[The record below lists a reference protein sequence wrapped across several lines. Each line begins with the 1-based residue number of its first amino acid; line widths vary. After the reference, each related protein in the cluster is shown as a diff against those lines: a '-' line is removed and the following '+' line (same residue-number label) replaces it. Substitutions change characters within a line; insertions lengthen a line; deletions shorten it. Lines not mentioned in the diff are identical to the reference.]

1 MGRRRGRRHRRVGRR
16 WTVVSTGPPRP
27 RSGSR
32 ATFPVDPD
40 PQGPAVAAL
49 GARLDLSFPDGRG
62 YRADLSAL
70 GHRRLMVA
78 FAGVLTAHA
87 EAGGGMNAPAS
98 ANAYVAAMRS
108 FARHLDV
115 RHPNTNLCPADLS
128 PEDIDSFE
136 EHLRSRYSTG
146 STTPSV
152 LINKIV
158 FLLRLVADSY
168 PVRTEL
174 SARLRWGAS
183 GPNGRSTP
191 RDAYSGAVA
200 ASLRRATRAAMSETI
215 ARLTVTGP
223 ALVNRGRSPW
233 EGSWRNRE
241 DVAWEIDRTGL
252 VSQLGLFAASARQEV
267 AHPKWNLGDLHR
279 LIYPSNEDMAAF
291 FLAFAL
297 ESGMEV
303 ECIRGLRADCLVN
316 PARGYVEVL
325 HTKNRRRGSPE
336 GRLRVRDGNLT
347 TPGGILRAVITIT
360 ARARKAMGTDALWV
374 CYGQGRLHRTTLTP
388 VSQSCPIKA
397 FVAHHDLRDDDG
409 QPLHLVAPRMRKTH
423 KAERYRATAGRLDVF
438 VTGHSTEVAAKHYAD
453 IPALRETHER
463 AVADGL
469 TAAAAAALGS
479 SEPEEEEQRGAPLGP
494 LVGHL
499 SPEDATRPDADVW
512 MANCADFHASP
523 FAAAG
528 KPCSAPPWACLE
540 CTNATFDA
548 RKLPALIAFAAWCE
562 DQRAE
567 LPAEVWAARLG
578 RAHARVTRQVLPAFP
593 ERAVVE
599 AAAIAGTDPLAA
611 WLPVVAGTS
620 RDCRSCPG

>member
-1 MGRRRGRRHRRVGRR
+1 MSAR
-16 WTVVSTGPPRP
+16 PPRP

-32 ATFPVDPD
+32 ATFPLDPD
-40 PQGPAVAAL
+40 PQGATVAAL
-49 GARLDLSFPDGRG
+49 SARLELSFPDGRS

-70 GHRRLMVA
+70 GHRRLVVA
-78 FAGVLTAHA
+78 FAGALTAHA
-87 EAGGGMNAPAS
+87 QAGGGVSAPAS
-98 ANAYVAAMRS
+98 AYGYVAAMRS
-108 FARHLDV
+108 FARHLDA
-115 RHPNTNLCPADLS
+115 RYPNSDLCPADLS

-136 EHLRSRYSTG
+136 ERLRARYSTG

-152 LINKIV
+152 LVNKVV
-158 FLLRLVADSY
+158 FLLRLVADAY
-168 PVRTEL
+168 PVRTEVT
-174 SARLRWGAS
+174 ARLRWGAS
-183 GPNGRSTP
+183 GPTGRSTP

-200 ASLRRATRAAMSETI
+200 ASLRRATRAAMSDTI

-233 EGSWRNRE
+233 EGSWRDRE

-252 VSQLGLFAASARQEV
+252 VSQLALFAASARQEV
-267 AHPKWNLGDLHR
+267 VHPKWNLGDLHR
-279 LIYPSNEDMAAF
+279 LVYPSNEDMAAF

-325 HTKNRRRGSPE
+325 HTKNRRRVSPE

-360 ARARKAMGTDALWV
+360 ARARRAMGTDALWV

-409 QPLHLVAPRMRKTH
+409 QPLHLLAPRLRKTH

-438 VTGHSTEVAAKHYAD
+438 VTGHSTEVAAKRYAD
-453 IPALRETHER
+453 IPALRESHEL

-469 TAAAAAALGS
+469 TAAVTAATGS
-479 SEPEEEEQRGAPLGP
+479 VEPVEEQGKELLGP

-499 SPEDATRPDADVW
+499 SPEAATPPDGDVW
-512 MANCADFHASP
+512 LANCADFHASP
-523 FAAAG
+523 FAPAG

-540 CTNATFDA
+540 CTNATFDT
-548 RKLPALIAFAAWCE
+548 RKLPALIAFASWCE

-611 WLPVVAGTS
+611 WLPVVAGNTS
-620 RDCRSCPG
+620 

>member
-1 MGRRRGRRHRRVGRR
+1 MSAR
-16 WTVVSTGPPRP
+16 PARP

-32 ATFPVDPD
+32 ATFPVDVD
-40 PQGPAVAAL
+40 SEGATVAAL
-49 GARLDLSFPDGRG
+49 GARLDLSFPDGRS
-62 YRADLSAL
+62 YRADLGPL

-87 EAGGGMNAPAS
+87 EAGGGVTAPAS
-98 ANAYVAAMRS
+98 ASAYVAAMRRFS
-108 FARHLDV
+108 AHLDG
-115 RHPNTNLCPADLS
+115 RHPNTNLWPADLS

-136 EHLRSRYSTG
+136 ERLRARYSTG

-152 LINKIV
+152 LINKVV
-158 FLLRLVADSY
+158 FLLRMVADAH
-168 PVRTEL
+168 PVRTDL
-174 SARLRWGAS
+174 TARLRWGAS
-183 GPNGRSTP
+183 GPTGNSTP

-200 ASLRRATRAAMSETI
+200 ASLRRAARAAMCETI

-223 ALVNRGRSPW
+223 QFVATSRSPW
-233 EGSWRNRE
+233 EGSWRRRE
-241 DVAWEIDRTGL
+241 DVAWEINRAGL
-252 VSQLGLFAASARQEV
+252 VSQAGLRSASARQEV
-267 AHPKWNLGDLHR
+267 ARPKWSLAELHR
-279 LIYPSNEDMAAF
+279 LVYPANEDLAAF

-303 ECIRGLRADCLVN
+303 ECIRGLRVDCLVN

-360 ARARKAMGTDALWV
+360 ARARRAMGTDALWV

-388 VSQSCPIKA
+388 FSQSCPIKA

-409 QPLHLVAPRMRKTH
+409 QPLHLVVPRLRKTH
-423 KAERYRATAGRLDVF
+423 KAERYRATGGRLDVF

-453 IPALRETHER
+453 IPALRETHEQ

-469 TAAAAAALGS
+469 TAAAAAATGTA
-479 SEPEEEEQRGAPLGP
+479 EPVEAQQNEPLGP

-499 SPEDATRPDADVW
+499 SPEAGARPDSDVW
-512 MANCADFHASP
+512 LANCADFHASP
-523 FAAAG
+523 FAPAG

-540 CTNATFDA
+540 CTNATFDT
-548 RKLPALIAFAAWCE
+548 RKLPALIAFASWCE
-562 DQRAE
+562 DQRVE

-578 RAHARVTRQVLPAFP
+578 RVHARVTRQVLPAFP
-593 ERAVVE
+593 EPSVVE

-611 WLPVVAGTS
+611 WLPIVAGNTS
-620 RDCRSCPG
+620 

>member
-1 MGRRRGRRHRRVGRR
+1 MNGR
-16 WTVVSTGPPRP
+16 PPRP

-32 ATFPVDPD
+32 AIFPADPD
-40 PQGPAVAAL
+40 PRGATVAAL
-49 GARLDLSFPDGRG
+49 SARLDLSFPDGRS

-78 FAGVLTAHA
+78 FAAVLTAHA
-87 EAGGGMNAPAS
+87 EAGGGVNAPAS
-98 ANAYVAAMRS
+98 ANAYVATIRS
-108 FARHLDV
+108 FSGHLDARHPD
-115 RHPNTNLCPADLS
+115 TDLCPADLS

-136 EHLRSRYSTG
+136 ERLRAWYSAG

-152 LINKIV
+152 LVNKVV
-158 FLLRLVADSY
+158 FLLRLVADAY
-168 PVRTEL
+168 PVRTEVT
-174 SARLRWGAS
+174 ARLRWGAS
-183 GPNGRSTP
+183 GPTGRSTP

-200 ASLRRATRAAMSETI
+200 TSLRRATRAAMSETV

-223 ALVNRGRSPW
+223 ALVTSGRSPW
-233 EGSWRNRE
+233 EGSWRVRE
-241 DVAWEIDRTGL
+241 DVAWEINRAGV
-252 VSQLGLFAASARQEV
+252 VSQAGLAAASAREGV
-267 AHPKWNLGDLHR
+267 PRPKWNLGELHG
-279 LIYPSNEDMAAF
+279 LVYPTNEDLAAF

-297 ESGMEV
+297 QSGMEV
-303 ECIRGLRADCLVN
+303 ECIRSLRADCLVN

-325 HTKNRRRGSPE
+325 HTKNRRRASPE

-360 ARARKAMGTDALWV
+360 ARARRAMGTDALWV

-388 VSQSCPIKA
+388 VSQYCPIKA

-409 QPLHLVAPRMRKTH
+409 EPLHLVPPRLRKTH

-438 VTGHSTEVAAKHYAD
+438 VTGHSTEIAAKHYAD
-453 IPALRETHER
+453 IPALREVHEQ

-469 TAAAAAALGS
+469 TAAAAAATGTA
-479 SEPEEEEQRGAPLGP
+479 EPVEDQGNEPLGP

-499 SPEDATRPDADVW
+499 SADASTRPDADVW

-523 FAAAG
+523 FAPAG

-540 CTNATFDA
+540 CTNATFDT
-548 RKLPALIAFAAWCE
+548 RKLPALIAFASWCE

-567 LPAEVWAARLG
+567 LPADVWAGRLG

-611 WLPVVAGTS
+611 WLPVVAGSTS
-620 RDCRSCPG
+620 